1 MLQLFDKYHQR
12 PKLISQGKKKKK
24 KDKVGDRGDVLA
36 SKLQNSHKVFLKS

>member
-12 PKLISQGKKKKK
+12 PKLISQGKK
-24 KDKVGDRGDVLA
+24 KVGDRGDVLA